1 MSVEI
6 VESIKKDKD
15 INTLTPIIEIVE
27 KGLGHILPPSS
38 PMFFRSMVKKV
49 IQDLN
54 QNALIR
60 RYPGSADV
68 LNPTSNIV
76 QVYTINGINKTREEL
91 IRDARRTFEHIP
103 ACRDLTTD
111 ELIKLYIYSQG
122 YDYKEDMPGSEL
134 LKSLGFDIDIV
145 TSTNPLEEEIVTSA
159 STMFG
164 TMDQTLIRSILSDLK
179 QLPTNTDQIE
189 VTKKNIE
196 GKLKLKLSDFA
207 HAYKIGTLK
216 INDFTSVSPLTPIYY
231 RLTEHGDGEYIRTT
245 LNTIKDYMDFMWAV
259 RDGKVTEV
267 YLDLLTPHD
276 LKMQS
281 VSYTTSEGKKENL
294 MANVSVMTLN
304 ATLNLFAAR
313 NQQIKEEAKAKETS
327 ENNRKN
333 CL

>member
-6 VESIKKDKD
+6 VGSIKKDKD
-15 INTLTPIIEIVE
+15 INALTPIIEIVE

-145 TSTNPLEEEIVTSA
+145 TSTNPLEGEIVASA
-159 STMFG
+159 STMLSP
-164 TMDQTLIRSILSDLK
+164 MDQTLIRSILVDLK

-189 VTKKNIE
+189 VTEKNTE
-196 GKLKLKLSDFA
+196 LRLEFEDLA

-216 INDFTSVSPLTPIYY
+216 INNFTSISPLTPIYY
-231 RLTEHGDGEYIRTT
+231 RLSDHKDGEYIRTT

-259 RDGKVTEV
+259 KDGRVTEV